1 MELPA
6 YWETRGL
13 NFDGT
18 VWFQKEVEIPADW
31 NGKEISFH
39 LAMIDDDDVTYFN
52 GKEIGRTSGCNTMR
66 TYKIPAA
73 LAKAGKGVI
82 TIRAIDY
89 GGEGGIHGEPQQMY
103 MEANGKKI
111 SLAGNWNY
119 HTGVSMTGAPSRPLS
134 PRRNRLADILLPDR
148 TLQCNDTSFYCLP
161 YQGRY
166 LVSGRK

>member
-1 MELPA
+1 MPDSKTEFPNGYQLFRQGNEWKPMELPA

-73 LAKAGKGVI
+73 LAKAGKG
-82 TIRAIDY
+82 
-89 GGEGGIHGEPQQMY
+89 
-103 MEANGKKI
+103 
-111 SLAGNWNY
+111 
-119 HTGVSMTGAPSRPLS
+119 LS
-134 PRRNRLADILLPDR
+134 PSVP
-148 TLQCNDTSFYCLP
+148 
-161 YQGRY
+161 
-166 LVSGRK
+166 

>member
-82 TIRAIDY
+82 TIRVYGSERQEDFLGGQLELSHRSIDDRCTFQT
-89 GGEGGIHGEPQQMY
+89 I
-103 MEANGKKI
+103 
-111 SLAGNWNY
+111 
-119 HTGVSMTGAPSRPLS
+119 VS
-134 PRRNRLADILLPDR
+134 RRNRLADILLSDR
-148 TLQCNDTSFYCLP
+148 TLQCNDTSFYRLP

>member
-1 MELPA
+1 
-6 YWETRGL
+6 
-13 NFDGT
+13 
-18 VWFQKEVEIPADW
+18 
-31 NGKEISFH
+31 
-39 LAMIDDDDVTYFN
+39 MIDDDDVTYFN

-73 LAKAGKGVI
+73 LQKAGKGVI

-119 HTGVSMTGAPSRPLS
+119 HTGVH
-134 PRRNRLADILLPDR
+134 LPDH
-148 TLQCNDTSFYCLP
+148 CLP
-161 YQGRY
+161 KEPAGRHPVTRPY
-166 LVSGRK
+166 FTMQ